1 VRKRMTLAVVILAAG
16 KGTRMKSSMPKVLHP
31 LAHKPLVQHVIDT
44 ARTLDPSQI
53 VVVYGHG
60 GDQVRKVVTDA
71 DLSWAEQ
78 AEQLGTGHAVQQAMP
93 HIKEADRVLVL
104 YGDVPLT
111 SAQTLRELLD
121 KADDGMGLLTINLDD
136 PSGYGRIVRD
146 DKGGVERIVE
156 QKDANADELA
166 IQEVNTGIMVFPGE
180 KLSGWL
186 NGLSNNNAQGEYY
199 LTDLLAMAVKDG
211 VSIAVTQPKHQFE
224 ADGVN
229 NKLQL
234 AELERAYQRLQ
245 ADQLMTDGVLLRDP
259 NRFDLRGSLTHGTD
273 CEIDINVIIEGK
285 VTLGNNVKIGANVVL
300 RNVSIG
306 DNTVV
311 VENCIFDDATV
322 GADCTIGPFSRL
334 RPGAD
339 LTGGA
344 HIGNFVEIKK
354 SVVGLGSKVN
364 HLTYIGDSQIGAG
377 VNIGAG
383 TITCNYDGANKHT
396 TVIGDNAFIGS
407 NSALVAPVTIGKGAT
422 IGAGSVI
429 RKDTPDNKLTLSGGK
444 QVTIENWER
453 PKKQPK

>member
-1 VRKRMTLAVVILAAG
+1 
-16 KGTRMKSSMPKVLHP
+16 
-31 LAHKPLVQHVIDT
+31 
-44 ARTLDPSQI
+44 
-53 VVVYGHG
+53 
-60 GDQVRKVVTDA
+60 
-71 DLSWAEQ
+71 
-78 AEQLGTGHAVQQAMP
+78 
-93 HIKEADRVLVL
+93 
-104 YGDVPLT
+104 
-111 SAQTLRELLD
+111 
-121 KADDGMGLLTINLDD
+121 
-136 PSGYGRIVRD
+136 
-146 DKGGVERIVE
+146 
-156 QKDANADELA
+156 
-166 IQEVNTGIMVFPGE
+166 MVFPGE

-245 ADQLMTDGVLLRDP
+245 ADQLMTDGLLLRDP

-311 VENCIFDDATV
+311 VENCIFDDATI

-429 RKDTPDNKLTLSGGK
+429 RKDTPYDKLTLSGGK

>member
-1 VRKRMTLAVVILAAG
+1 MTLAVVILAAG

-44 ARTLDPSQI
+44 ARSLDPSQI

-60 GDQVRKVVTDA
+60 GDQVREVVIDD

-111 SAQTLRELLD
+111 SAETLCELLD
-121 KADDGMGLLTINLDD
+121 QAGKGMGLLTINLDN

-146 DKGGVERIVE
+146 DKGAVERIVE

-199 LTDLLAMAVKDG
+199 LTDLLAMAVSDG
-211 VSIAVTQPKHQFE
+211 VSIAVTQPEHQFE

-245 ADQLMTDGVLLRDP
+245 ADRLMTDGVLLRDP

-273 CEIDINVIIEGK
+273 CEIDINVIIEGN

-407 NSALVAPVTIGKGAT
+407 NSALVAPVTIGKGST

>member
-1 VRKRMTLAVVILAAG
+1 MTLAVVILAAG

-31 LAHKPLVQHVIDT
+31 LANKPLVQHVIDT
-44 ARTLDPSQI
+44 ARSLDPSQI

-60 GDQVRKVVTDA
+60 GDQVREVVIDA

-111 SAQTLRELLD
+111 SAETLRELLD
-121 KADDGMGLLTINLDD
+121 QAGKGMGLLTINLDD

-146 DKGGVERIVE
+146 DKGAVERIVE

-199 LTDLLAMAVKDG
+199 LTDLLAMAVSDG
-211 VSIAVTQPKHQFE
+211 VSIAVTQPEHQFE

-234 AELERAYQRLQ
+234 AELERAYQRFQ
-245 ADQLMTDGVLLRDP
+245 SDCLMTDGVLLRDP

-273 CEIDINVIIEGK
+273 CEIDINVIIEGN

-300 RNVSIG
+300 RNASIG

-429 RKDTPDNKLTLSGGK
+429 RKDTPDDKLTLSGGK
-444 QVTIENWER
+444 QVTIENWKR

>member
-1 VRKRMTLAVVILAAG
+1 MTLAVVILAAG

-44 ARTLDPSQI
+44 ARSLDPSQI

-60 GDQVRKVVTDA
+60 GDQVREVVTDA

-111 SAQTLRELLD
+111 SAETLRELLEQ
-121 KADDGMGLLTINLDD
+121 AGDGMGLLTINLDD

-146 DKGGVERIVE
+146 DKGAVERIVE
-156 QKDANADELA
+156 QKDANANELA
-166 IQEVNTGIMVFPGE
+166 IQEVNTGIMVLPGE

-199 LTDLLAMAVKDG
+199 LTDLLAMAVNDG
-211 VSIAVTQPKHQFE
+211 VSIAVTQPEHQFE

-245 ADQLMTDGVLLRDP
+245 ADRLMTEGVLLRDP

-273 CEIDINVIIEGK
+273 CEIDINVIIEGN

-429 RKDTPDNKLTLSGGK
+429 RKDTSDDKLTLSGGK

>member
-1 VRKRMTLAVVILAAG
+1 
-16 KGTRMKSSMPKVLHP
+16 MKSSMPKVLHP

-44 ARTLDPSQI
+44 ARSLDPSQI

-60 GDQVRKVVTDA
+60 GDQVREVVIDD

-111 SAQTLRELLD
+111 SAETLRELLD
-121 KADDGMGLLTINLDD
+121 QAGKGMGLLTINLDD

-146 DKGGVERIVE
+146 DKGAVERIVE

-180 KLSGWL
+180 KLSSWL

-199 LTDLLAMAVKDG
+199 LTDLLAMAVSDG
-211 VSIAVTQPKHQFE
+211 VSIAVTQPEHQFE

-245 ADQLMTDGVLLRDP
+245 ADRLMTDGVLLRDP

-273 CEIDINVIIEGK
+273 CEIDINVIIEGN

-364 HLTYIGDSQIGAG
+364 HLTYIGDSQIGAE

-383 TITCNYDGANKHT
+383 TITCNYDGVNKHT

-429 RKDTPDNKLTLSGGK
+429 RKDTPDDKLTLSGGK

>member
-1 VRKRMTLAVVILAAG
+1 MTLAVVILAAG
-16 KGTRMKSSMPKVLHP
+16 KGKRMKSYVPKVLHP

-44 ARTLDPSQI
+44 ARTLEPSQI
-53 VVVYGHG
+53 VVVFGHG
-60 GDQVRKVVTDA
+60 GDQVREVVTDA

-111 SAQTLRELLD
+111 SAETLRELLEQ
-121 KADDGMGLLTINLDD
+121 AGEGMGLLTINLDD
-136 PSGYGRIVRD
+136 PSGYGRIIRD
-146 DKGGVERIVE
+146 DKGAVERIVE

-166 IQEVNTGIMVFPGE
+166 IQEVNTGIMVFPGD

-199 LTDLLAMAVKDG
+199 LTDLLAMAVNDG
-211 VSIAVTQPKHQFE
+211 VSIAVTQPEHQFE

-234 AELERAYQRLQ
+234 AKLERAYQRLQ
-245 ADQLMTDGVLLRDP
+245 ADRLMTEGLLLRDP
-259 NRFDLRGSLTHGTD
+259 NRFDLRGTLTHGTD
-273 CEIDINVIIEGK
+273 CEIDINVIIEGN
-285 VTLGNNVKIGANVVL
+285 VTLGNNVKIGANVLL

-429 RKDTPDNKLTLSGGK
+429 RKDTPDNKLTLSGCK

>member
-1 VRKRMTLAVVILAAG
+1 MTLAVVILAAG

-44 ARTLDPSQI
+44 ARSLDPSQI

-60 GDQVRKVVTDA
+60 GDQVREVVIDA

-111 SAQTLRELLD
+111 SAETLRELLD
-121 KADDGMGLLTINLDD
+121 QAGKGMGLLTINLDD

-146 DKGGVERIVE
+146 DKGAVERIVE
-156 QKDANADELA
+156 QKDANADELS
-166 IQEVNTGIMVFPGE
+166 IQEVNTGIMVFPGD
-180 KLSGWL
+180 KLTGWL

-199 LTDLLAMAVKDG
+199 LTDLLAMAVNDG
-211 VSIAVTQPKHQFE
+211 VSIAVTQPEHQFE

-245 ADQLMTDGVLLRDP
+245 ANRLMTDGVLLRDP
-259 NRFDLRGSLTHGTD
+259 NRFDLRGTLTHGSD
-273 CEIDINVIIEGK
+273 CEIDINVIIEGT

-354 SVVGLGSKVN
+354 STVGLGSKVN

-429 RKDTPDNKLTLSGGK
+429 RKDTPDEQLTLTGSK
-444 QVTIENWER
+444 QVTISNWER

>member
-1 VRKRMTLAVVILAAG
+1 MTLAVVILAAG

-44 ARTLDPSQI
+44 ARSLDPSQI

-60 GDQVRKVVTDA
+60 GDQVREVVIDD

-111 SAQTLRELLD
+111 SAETLRELLD
-121 KADDGMGLLTINLDD
+121 QAGKGMGLLTINLDD

-146 DKGGVERIVE
+146 DKGAVERIVE

-199 LTDLLAMAVKDG
+199 LTDLLAMAVSDG
-211 VSIAVTQPKHQFE
+211 VSIAVTQPEHQFE

-245 ADQLMTDGVLLRDP
+245 ADRLMTDGVLLRDP

-273 CEIDINVIIEGK
+273 CEIDINVIIEGN

-429 RKDTPDNKLTLSGGK
+429 RKDTPDDKLTLSGGK

>member
-1 VRKRMTLAVVILAAG
+1 MTLAVVILAAG

-44 ARTLDPSQI
+44 ARSLDPSQI

-60 GDQVRKVVTDA
+60 GDQVREVVTDA

-111 SAQTLRELLD
+111 SAETLRELLEQ
-121 KADDGMGLLTINLDD
+121 AGDGMGLLTINLDD

-146 DKGGVERIVE
+146 DKGAVERIVE

-199 LTDLLAMAVKDG
+199 LTDLLAMAVNDG
-211 VSIAVTQPKHQFE
+211 VSIAVTQPEHQFE

-245 ADQLMTDGVLLRDP
+245 ADRLMTEGVLLRDP

-273 CEIDINVIIEGK
+273 CEIDINVIIEGN

-429 RKDTPDNKLTLSGGK
+429 RKDTPDDKLTLSGGK

>member
-1 VRKRMTLAVVILAAG
+1 MTLAVVILAAG

-44 ARTLDPSQI
+44 ARSLDPSQI

-60 GDQVRKVVTDA
+60 GDQVRAVVTDA

-111 SAQTLRELLD
+111 SAETLRELLEQ
-121 KADDGMGLLTINLDD
+121 AGDGMGLLTINLDD

-146 DKGGVERIVE
+146 DKGAVERIVE

-180 KLSGWL
+180 KLSDWL

-199 LTDLLAMAVKDG
+199 LTDLLAMAVNDG
-211 VSIAVTQPKHQFE
+211 VSIAVTQPEHQFE

-245 ADQLMTDGVLLRDP
+245 ADRLMTDGVLLRDP

-273 CEIDINVIIEGK
+273 CEIDINVIIEGN
-285 VTLGNNVKIGANVVL
+285 VALGNNVKIGANVVL

-311 VENCIFDDATV
+311 VENCVFDDATV

-339 LTGGA
+339 LSGGA

-444 QVTIENWER
+444 QVTISNWER

>member
-1 VRKRMTLAVVILAAG
+1 MTLAVVILAAG

-44 ARTLDPSQI
+44 ARSLDPSQI

-60 GDQVRKVVTDA
+60 GDQVREVVIDD

-111 SAQTLRELLD
+111 SAETLRELLD
-121 KADDGMGLLTINLDD
+121 QAGKGMGLLTINLDD

-146 DKGGVERIVE
+146 DKGAVERIVE

-199 LTDLLAMAVKDG
+199 LTDLLAMAVSDG
-211 VSIAVTQPKHQFE
+211 VSIAVTQPEHQFE

-245 ADQLMTDGVLLRDP
+245 ADRLMTDGVLLRDP
-259 NRFDLRGSLTHGTD
+259 NRFDLRGSLTHGID
-273 CEIDINVIIEGK
+273 CEIDINVIIEGN

-322 GADCTIGPFSRL
+322 GTDCTIGPFSRL

-429 RKDTPDNKLTLSGGK
+429 RKDTPDDKLTLSGGK
-444 QVTIENWER
+444 QVTIENWKR

>member
-1 VRKRMTLAVVILAAG
+1 MTLAVVILAAG

-44 ARTLDPSQI
+44 ARSLDPSQI

-60 GDQVRKVVTDA
+60 GDQVREVVIDA

-111 SAQTLRELLD
+111 SAETLRELLD
-121 KADDGMGLLTINLDD
+121 QAGKGMGLLTINLDD

-146 DKGGVERIVE
+146 DKGAVERIVE

-180 KLSGWL
+180 KLSDWL
-186 NGLSNNNAQGEYY
+186 NGLSNNNAKGEYY
-199 LTDLLAMAVKDG
+199 LTDLLAMAVSDG
-211 VSIAVTQPKHQFE
+211 VSIAVTQPEHQFE

-245 ADQLMTDGVLLRDP
+245 ADRLMTDGVLLRDP

-273 CEIDINVIIEGK
+273 CEIDINVIIEGN

-429 RKDTPDNKLTLSGGK
+429 RKDTPDDKLTLSGGK
-444 QVTIENWER
+444 QVTIENWKR

>member
-1 VRKRMTLAVVILAAG
+1 MTLAVVILAAG

-44 ARTLDPSQI
+44 ARSLDPSQI

-60 GDQVRKVVTDA
+60 GDQVREVVTDA

-78 AEQLGTGHAVQQAMP
+78 ADQLGTGHAVQQAMP

-111 SAQTLRELLD
+111 SAETLRELLD
-121 KADDGMGLLTINLDD
+121 QAGDGMGLLTINLDD

-146 DKGGVERIVE
+146 DKGAVERIVE

-199 LTDLLAMAVKDG
+199 LTDLLAMAVNDG
-211 VSIAVTQPKHQFE
+211 VSIAVTQPEHQFE

-245 ADQLMTDGVLLRDP
+245 ADRLMTDGVLLRDP

-273 CEIDINVIIEGK
+273 CEIDINVIIEGN
-285 VTLGNNVKIGANVVL
+285 VSLGNNVKIGANVVL

-334 RPGAD
+334 RPGAN

-422 IGAGSVI
+422 IGAGAVI
-429 RKDTPDNKLTLSGGK
+429 RKDTPDDKLTLSGGK

>member
-1 VRKRMTLAVVILAAG
+1 MTLAVVILAAG

-44 ARTLDPSQI
+44 ARSLDPSQI

-60 GDQVRKVVTDA
+60 GDQVREVVTDA

-111 SAQTLRELLD
+111 SAETLRELLEQ
-121 KADDGMGLLTINLDD
+121 AGDGMGLLTINLDD

-146 DKGGVERIVE
+146 DKGAVERIVE
-156 QKDANADELA
+156 QKDANPDELA

-199 LTDLLAMAVKDG
+199 LTDLLAMAVNDG
-211 VSIAVTQPKHQFE
+211 VSIAVTQPEHQFE

-245 ADQLMTDGVLLRDP
+245 ADRLMTDGVLLRDP

-285 VTLGNNVKIGANVVL
+285 VSLGNNVKIGANVVL

-429 RKDTPDNKLTLSGGK
+429 RKDTPDDKLTLSGGK
-444 QVTIENWER
+444 QVTISNWER

>member
-1 VRKRMTLAVVILAAG
+1 MTLAVVILAAG

-44 ARTLDPSQI
+44 ARSLDPSQI

-60 GDQVRKVVTDA
+60 GDQVREVVIDA

-111 SAQTLRELLD
+111 SAETLRELLD
-121 KADDGMGLLTINLDD
+121 QAGKGMGLLTINLDD

-146 DKGGVERIVE
+146 DKGAVERIVE

-199 LTDLLAMAVKDG
+199 LTDLLAMAVSDG
-211 VSIAVTQPKHQFE
+211 VSIAVTQPEHQFE

-245 ADQLMTDGVLLRDP
+245 ADRLMTDGVLLRDP

-273 CEIDINVIIEGK
+273 CEIDINVIIEGN

-311 VENCIFDDATV
+311 VENCIFDNATV

-339 LTGGA
+339 LIGGA

-429 RKDTPDNKLTLSGGK
+429 RKDTPDDKLTLSGGK

-453 PKKQPK
+453 PKKQSK

>member
-1 VRKRMTLAVVILAAG
+1 
-16 KGTRMKSSMPKVLHP
+16 
-31 LAHKPLVQHVIDT
+31 
-44 ARTLDPSQI
+44 
-53 VVVYGHG
+53 
-60 GDQVRKVVTDA
+60 
-71 DLSWAEQ
+71 
-78 AEQLGTGHAVQQAMP
+78 
-93 HIKEADRVLVL
+93 
-104 YGDVPLT
+104 
-111 SAQTLRELLD
+111 
-121 KADDGMGLLTINLDD
+121 
-136 PSGYGRIVRD
+136 
-146 DKGGVERIVE
+146 
-156 QKDANADELA
+156 
-166 IQEVNTGIMVFPGE
+166 
-180 KLSGWL
+180 
-186 NGLSNNNAQGEYY
+186 
-199 LTDLLAMAVKDG
+199 MAVKDG
-211 VSIAVTQPKHQFE
+211 VSIAVTQPKYQFE

-245 ADQLMTDGVLLRDP
+245 ADRLMTEGVLLRDP
-259 NRFDLRGSLTHGTD
+259 NRFDLRGSLTHGSD

-311 VENCIFDDATV
+311 IENCIFDDATV
-322 GADCTIGPFSRL
+322 GPDCTIGPFSRL

-377 VNIGAG
+377 VNIGVG

-429 RKDTPDNKLTLSGGK
+429 RKDAPDDKLTLSGGK
-444 QVTIENWER
+444 QVTISNWER

>member
-1 VRKRMTLAVVILAAG
+1 MTLAVVILAAG
-16 KGTRMKSSMPKVLHP
+16 KGKRMKSSVPKVLHP

-44 ARTLDPSQI
+44 ARALEPSQI
-53 VVVYGHG
+53 VVVFGHG
-60 GDQVRKVVTDA
+60 GDQVREVVTDA

-93 HIKEADRVLVL
+93 LIKEADRVLVL

-111 SAQTLRELLD
+111 SAETLRELLEQ
-121 KADDGMGLLTINLDD
+121 AGEGMGLLTINLDD

-146 DKGGVERIVE
+146 DKGAVERIVE

-166 IQEVNTGIMVFPGE
+166 IQEVNTGIMVFPSE
-180 KLSGWL
+180 RLSGWL

-199 LTDLLAMAVKDG
+199 LTDLLAMAVNDG
-211 VSIAVTQPKHQFE
+211 VSIAVTQPEHQFE

-245 ADQLMTDGVLLRDP
+245 ADRLMTDGVLLRDP

-273 CEIDINVIIEGK
+273 CEIDINVIIEGN
-285 VTLGNNVKIGANVVL
+285 VSLGNNVKIGANVVL

-429 RKDTPDNKLTLSGGK
+429 RKDTPDDKLTLSGGK
-444 QVTIENWER
+444 QVTISNWER

>member
-1 VRKRMTLAVVILAAG
+1 MTLAVVILAAG

-44 ARTLDPSQI
+44 ARSLDPSQI

-60 GDQVRKVVTDA
+60 GDQVREVVTDA

-111 SAQTLRELLD
+111 SAETLRELLEQ
-121 KADDGMGLLTINLDD
+121 AGDGMGLLTINLGD

-146 DKGGVERIVE
+146 DKGAVERIVE
-156 QKDANADELA
+156 QKDANPDELA

-199 LTDLLAMAVKDG
+199 LTDLLAMAVNDG
-211 VSIAVTQPKHQFE
+211 VSIAVTQPEHQFE

-245 ADQLMTDGVLLRDP
+245 ADRLMTDGVLLRDP

-285 VTLGNNVKIGANVVL
+285 VSLGNNVKIGANVVL

-429 RKDTPDNKLTLSGGK
+429 RKDTPDDKLTLSGGK
-444 QVTIENWER
+444 QVTISNWER

>member
-1 VRKRMTLAVVILAAG
+1 MTLAVVILAAG

-44 ARTLDPSQI
+44 ARSLDPSQI

-60 GDQVRKVVTDA
+60 GDQVREVVIDD

-111 SAQTLRELLD
+111 SAETLRELLD
-121 KADDGMGLLTINLDD
+121 QAGKGMGLLTINLDD

-146 DKGGVERIVE
+146 DKGAVERIVE

-199 LTDLLAMAVKDG
+199 LTDLLAMAVSDG
-211 VSIAVTQPKHQFE
+211 VSIAVTQPEHQFE

-245 ADQLMTDGVLLRDP
+245 ADRLMTDGVLLRDP

-273 CEIDINVIIEGK
+273 CEIDINVIIEGN
-285 VTLGNNVKIGANVVL
+285 VTLGNNVKIGANVML

-429 RKDTPDNKLTLSGGK
+429 RKDTPDDKLTLSGGK

>member
-1 VRKRMTLAVVILAAG
+1 MTLAVVILAAG

-44 ARTLDPSQI
+44 ARSLDPSQI

-60 GDQVRKVVTDA
+60 GDQVREVVIDD

-111 SAQTLRELLD
+111 SAETLRELLD
-121 KADDGMGLLTINLDD
+121 QAGKGMGLLTINLDD

-146 DKGGVERIVE
+146 DKGAVERIVE

-199 LTDLLAMAVKDG
+199 LTDLLAMAVSDG
-211 VSIAVTQPKHQFE
+211 VSIAVTQPEHQFE

-245 ADQLMTDGVLLRDP
+245 ADRLMTDGVLLRDP
-259 NRFDLRGSLTHGTD
+259 NRFDLRGSLTHGID
-273 CEIDINVIIEGK
+273 CEIDINVIIEGN

-429 RKDTPDNKLTLSGGK
+429 RKDTPDDKLTLSGGK
-444 QVTIENWER
+444 QVTIENWKR

>member
-1 VRKRMTLAVVILAAG
+1 MTLAVVILAAG

-44 ARTLDPSQI
+44 ARSLDPSQI

-60 GDQVRKVVTDA
+60 GDQVREVVIDA

-111 SAQTLRELLD
+111 SAETLRELLD
-121 KADDGMGLLTINLDD
+121 QAGKGMGLLTINLDD

-146 DKGGVERIVE
+146 DKGAVERIVE

-199 LTDLLAMAVKDG
+199 LTDLLAMAVSDG
-211 VSIAVTQPKHQFE
+211 VSIAVTQPEHQFE

-245 ADQLMTDGVLLRDP
+245 ADHLMTDGVLLRDP
-259 NRFDLRGSLTHGTD
+259 NRFDLRGSLTHGID
-273 CEIDINVIIEGK
+273 CEIDINVIIEGN

-429 RKDTPDNKLTLSGGK
+429 RKDTPDDKLTLSGGK
-444 QVTIENWER
+444 QVTIENWKR

>member
-1 VRKRMTLAVVILAAG
+1 MTLAVVILAAG

-44 ARTLDPSQI
+44 ARSLDPSQI

-60 GDQVRKVVTDA
+60 GDQVREVVTDA

-78 AEQLGTGHAVQQAMP
+78 AKQLGTGHAVQQAMP

-111 SAQTLRELLD
+111 SAETLRELLD
-121 KADDGMGLLTINLDD
+121 QAGDGMGLLTINLDD

-146 DKGGVERIVE
+146 DKGAVERIVE

-166 IQEVNTGIMVFPGE
+166 IREVNTGIMVLPGE
-180 KLSGWL
+180 KITGWL
-186 NGLSNNNAQGEYY
+186 DGLSNNNAQGEYY
-199 LTDLLAMAVKDG
+199 LTDLLAMAVNDG
-211 VSIAVTQPKHQFE
+211 VSIAVTQPEHQFE

-229 NKLQL
+229 NKPQL

-245 ADQLMTDGVLLRDP
+245 ADRLMTDGVLLRDP
-259 NRFDLRGSLTHGTD
+259 NRLDLRGNLTHGTD
-273 CEIDINVIIEGK
+273 CEIDINVIIEGN
-285 VTLGNNVKIGANVVL
+285 VSLGNNVKIGANVVL

-322 GADCTIGPFSRL
+322 GANCTIGPFSRL

-339 LTGGA
+339 LTGEA

-429 RKDTPDNKLTLSGGK
+429 RKDTPDDKLTLSGGK

>member
-1 VRKRMTLAVVILAAG
+1 MTLAVVILAAG

-44 ARTLDPSQI
+44 ARSLDPSQI

-60 GDQVRKVVTDA
+60 GDQVREVVIDA

-111 SAQTLRELLD
+111 SAETLRELLD
-121 KADDGMGLLTINLDD
+121 QAGEGMGLLTINLDD

-146 DKGGVERIVE
+146 DKGAVERIVE
-156 QKDANADELA
+156 QKDANADELS
-166 IQEVNTGIMVFPGE
+166 IQEVNTGIMVFPGD
-180 KLSGWL
+180 KLTGWL

-199 LTDLLAMAVKDG
+199 LTDLLAMAVNDG
-211 VSIAVTQPKHQFE
+211 VSIAVTQPEHQFE

-234 AELERAYQRLQ
+234 AELERAYQRLL
-245 ADQLMTDGVLLRDP
+245 ADRLMTDGVLLRDP
-259 NRFDLRGSLTHGTD
+259 NRFDLRGTLTHGSD
-273 CEIDINVIIEGK
+273 CEIDINVIIEGN

-311 VENCIFDDATV
+311 VENCIFDEATV

-354 SVVGLGSKVN
+354 STVGLGSKVN

-429 RKDTPDNKLTLSGGK
+429 RKDTPDEQLTLTGSK
-444 QVTIENWER
+444 QVTISNWER

>member
-1 VRKRMTLAVVILAAG
+1 MTLAVVILAAG

-44 ARTLDPSQI
+44 ARSLDPSQI

-60 GDQVRKVVTDA
+60 GDQVREVVIDD

-111 SAQTLRELLD
+111 SAETLRELLD
-121 KADDGMGLLTINLDD
+121 QAGEGMGLLTINLDD

-146 DKGGVERIVE
+146 DKGAVERIVE

-199 LTDLLAMAVKDG
+199 LTDLLAMAVSDG
-211 VSIAVTQPKHQFE
+211 VSIAVTQPEHQFE

-245 ADQLMTDGVLLRDP
+245 ADRLMTDGVLLRDP

-273 CEIDINVIIEGK
+273 CEIDINVIIEGN

-311 VENCIFDDATV
+311 VENCIFDNATV

-339 LTGGA
+339 LIGGA

-429 RKDTPDNKLTLSGGK
+429 RKDTPDDKLTLSGGK

-453 PKKQPK
+453 PKKQSK

>member
-1 VRKRMTLAVVILAAG
+1 MTLAVVILAAG

-44 ARTLDPSQI
+44 ARSLDPSQI

-60 GDQVRKVVTDA
+60 GDQVREVVIDA

-111 SAQTLRELLD
+111 SAETLRELLD
-121 KADDGMGLLTINLDD
+121 QAGKGMGLLTINLDD

-146 DKGGVERIVE
+146 DKGAVERIVE

-199 LTDLLAMAVKDG
+199 LTDLLAMAVSDG
-211 VSIAVTQPKHQFE
+211 VSIAVTQPEHQFE

-245 ADQLMTDGVLLRDP
+245 ADRLMTDGVLLRDP
-259 NRFDLRGSLTHGTD
+259 NRFDLRGSLTHGID
-273 CEIDINVIIEGK
+273 CEIDINVIIEGN

-429 RKDTPDNKLTLSGGK
+429 RKDTPDDKLTLSGGK
-444 QVTIENWER
+444 QVTIENWKR

>member
-1 VRKRMTLAVVILAAG
+1 MTLAVVILAAG

-44 ARTLDPSQI
+44 ARSLGPSQI

-60 GDQVRKVVTDA
+60 GDQVREVVTDA

-111 SAQTLRELLD
+111 SAETLRELLEQ
-121 KADDGMGLLTINLDD
+121 AGDGMGLLTINLDD
-136 PSGYGRIVRD
+136 PSGYGRIVRN
-146 DKGGVERIVE
+146 DKGAVERIVE
-156 QKDANADELA
+156 QKDANPDELA
-166 IQEVNTGIMVFPGE
+166 IQEVNTGIMVFPSE

-199 LTDLLAMAVKDG
+199 LTDLLAMAVNDG
-211 VSIAVTQPKHQFE
+211 VSIAVTQPEHQFE

-245 ADQLMTDGVLLRDP
+245 ADRLMTDGVLLRDP

-273 CEIDINVIIEGK
+273 CEIDINVIIEGN
-285 VTLGNNVKIGANVVL
+285 VSLGNNVKIGANVVL

-429 RKDTPDNKLTLSGGK
+429 RKDTPDDKLTLSGGK
-444 QVTIENWER
+444 QVTISNWER

>member
-1 VRKRMTLAVVILAAG
+1 MTLAVVILAAG

-44 ARTLDPSQI
+44 ARSLDPSQI

-60 GDQVRKVVTDA
+60 GDQVREVVIDA

-111 SAQTLRELLD
+111 SAETLRELLD
-121 KADDGMGLLTINLDD
+121 QAGKGMGLLTINLDD

-146 DKGGVERIVE
+146 DKGAVERIVE

-199 LTDLLAMAVKDG
+199 LTDLLAMAVSDG
-211 VSIAVTQPKHQFE
+211 VSIAVTQPEHQFE

-245 ADQLMTDGVLLRDP
+245 ADRLMTDGVLLRDP

-273 CEIDINVIIEGK
+273 CEIDINVIIEGN

-453 PKKQPK
+453 PKKQSK

>member
-1 VRKRMTLAVVILAAG
+1 MTLAVVILAAG

-44 ARTLDPSQI
+44 ARSLDPSQI

-60 GDQVRKVVTDA
+60 GDQVREVVIDA

-111 SAQTLRELLD
+111 SAETLRELLD
-121 KADDGMGLLTINLDD
+121 QAGKGMGLLTINLDD

-146 DKGGVERIVE
+146 DKGAVERIVE

-199 LTDLLAMAVKDG
+199 LTDLLAMAVSDG
-211 VSIAVTQPKHQFE
+211 VSIAVTQPEHQFE

-245 ADQLMTDGVLLRDP
+245 ADRLMTDGVLLRDP
-259 NRFDLRGSLTHGTD
+259 NRFDLRGSLMHGTD
-273 CEIDINVIIEGK
+273 CEIDINVIIEGN

-339 LTGGA
+339 LIGGA

-429 RKDTPDNKLTLSGGK
+429 RKDTPDDKLTLSGGK

-453 PKKQPK
+453 PKKQSK

>member
-1 VRKRMTLAVVILAAG
+1 MTLAVVILAAG

-44 ARTLDPSQI
+44 ARSLDPSQI

-60 GDQVRKVVTDA
+60 GDQVREVVTDA

-111 SAQTLRELLD
+111 SAETLRELLD
-121 KADDGMGLLTINLDD
+121 QAGDGMGLLTINLDD

-146 DKGGVERIVE
+146 NKGTVERIVE

-199 LTDLLAMAVKDG
+199 LTDLLAMAVNDD
-211 VSIAVTQPKHQFE
+211 VSIAVTQPEHQFE

-245 ADQLMTDGVLLRDP
+245 ADRLMTDGVLFRDP

-273 CEIDINVIIEGK
+273 CEIDINVIIEGN
-285 VTLGNNVKIGANVVL
+285 VSLGNNVKIGANVVL

-429 RKDTPDNKLTLSGGK
+429 RKDTPDDKLTLSGGK
-444 QVTIENWER
+444 QVTISNWER

>member
-1 VRKRMTLAVVILAAG
+1 MTLAVVILAAG

-44 ARTLDPSQI
+44 ARSLDPSQI

-60 GDQVRKVVTDA
+60 GDQVREVVIDA

-111 SAQTLRELLD
+111 SAETLRELLD
-121 KADDGMGLLTINLDD
+121 QAGEGMGLLTINLDD

-146 DKGGVERIVE
+146 DKGAVERIVE

-199 LTDLLAMAVKDG
+199 LTDLLAMAVSDG
-211 VSIAVTQPKHQFE
+211 VSIAVTQPEHQFE

-245 ADQLMTDGVLLRDP
+245 ADRLMTDGVLLRDP
-259 NRFDLRGSLTHGTD
+259 NRFDLRGSLMHGTD
-273 CEIDINVIIEGK
+273 CEIDINVIIEGN

-311 VENCIFDDATV
+311 VENCIFDNATV

-339 LTGGA
+339 LIGGA

-429 RKDTPDNKLTLSGGK
+429 RKDTPDDKLTLSGGK
-444 QVTIENWER
+444 QVTIENWKR

>member
-1 VRKRMTLAVVILAAG
+1 MTLAVVILAAG

-44 ARTLDPSQI
+44 ARSLDPSQI

-60 GDQVRKVVTDA
+60 GDQVREVVIDA

-111 SAQTLRELLD
+111 SAETLRELLD
-121 KADDGMGLLTINLDD
+121 QAGNGMGLLTINLDD

-146 DKGGVERIVE
+146 DKGAVERIVE

-199 LTDLLAMAVKDG
+199 LTDLLAMAVSDG
-211 VSIAVTQPKHQFE
+211 VSIAVTQPEHQFE

-245 ADQLMTDGVLLRDP
+245 ADCLMTDGVLLRDP

-273 CEIDINVIIEGK
+273 CEIDINVIIEGN

-344 HIGNFVEIKK
+344 HIGNFVEIKN

-429 RKDTPDNKLTLSGGK
+429 RKDTPDDKLTLSGGK

-453 PKKQPK
+453 PKKQSK

>member
-1 VRKRMTLAVVILAAG
+1 MTLAVVILAAG

-44 ARTLDPSQI
+44 ARSLDPSQI

-60 GDQVRKVVTDA
+60 GDQVREVVIDA

-104 YGDVPLT
+104 YGDVPMT
-111 SAQTLRELLD
+111 SAETLRELLD
-121 KADDGMGLLTINLDD
+121 QAGKGMGLLTINLDD

-146 DKGGVERIVE
+146 DKGAVERIVE

-199 LTDLLAMAVKDG
+199 LTDILAMAVSDG
-211 VSIAVTQPKHQFE
+211 VSIAVTQPEHQFE

-245 ADQLMTDGVLLRDP
+245 ADRLMTDGVLLRDP
-259 NRFDLRGSLTHGTD
+259 NRFDLRGSLMHGTD
-273 CEIDINVIIEGK
+273 CEIDINVIIEGN

-311 VENCIFDDATV
+311 VENCIFDNATV

-339 LTGGA
+339 LIGGA

-429 RKDTPDNKLTLSGGK
+429 RKDTPDDKLTLSGGK
-444 QVTIENWER
+444 QVTIENWKR

>member
-1 VRKRMTLAVVILAAG
+1 MTLAVVILAAG

-44 ARTLDPSQI
+44 ARSLDPSQI

-60 GDQVRKVVTDA
+60 GDQVREVVIDA

-111 SAQTLRELLD
+111 SAETLRELLD
-121 KADDGMGLLTINLDD
+121 QAGKGMGLLTINLDD

-146 DKGGVERIVE
+146 DKGAVERIVE

-199 LTDLLAMAVKDG
+199 LTDLLAMAVSDG
-211 VSIAVTQPKHQFE
+211 VSIAVTQPEHQFE

-245 ADQLMTDGVLLRDP
+245 ADRLMTDGVLLRDP
-259 NRFDLRGSLTHGTD
+259 NRFDLRGSLMHGTD
-273 CEIDINVIIEGK
+273 CEIDINVIIEGN

-429 RKDTPDNKLTLSGGK
+429 RKDTPDDKLTLSGGK

-453 PKKQPK
+453 PKKQSK

>member
-1 VRKRMTLAVVILAAG
+1 MTLAVVILAAG

-44 ARTLDPSQI
+44 ARSLDPSQI

-60 GDQVRKVVTDA
+60 GDQVREVVIDD

-111 SAQTLRELLD
+111 SAETLRELLD
-121 KADDGMGLLTINLDD
+121 QAGKGMGLLTINLDD

-146 DKGGVERIVE
+146 DKGAVERIVE

-199 LTDLLAMAVKDG
+199 LTDLLAMAVSDG
-211 VSIAVTQPKHQFE
+211 VSIAVTQPEHQFE

-245 ADQLMTDGVLLRDP
+245 ADRLMTDGVLLRDP

-273 CEIDINVIIEGK
+273 CEIDINVIIEGN

-429 RKDTPDNKLTLSGGK
+429 RKDTPDDKLTLSGGK
-444 QVTIENWER
+444 QVTIGNWER

>member
-1 VRKRMTLAVVILAAG
+1 MTLAVVILAAG

-44 ARTLDPSQI
+44 ARSLDPSQI

-60 GDQVRKVVTDA
+60 GDQVREVVIDA

-111 SAQTLRELLD
+111 SAETLRELLD
-121 KADDGMGLLTINLDD
+121 QAGKGMGLLTINLDD

-146 DKGGVERIVE
+146 DKGAVERIVE

-199 LTDLLAMAVKDG
+199 LTDLLAMAVSDG
-211 VSIAVTQPKHQFE
+211 VSIAVTQPEHQFE

-245 ADQLMTDGVLLRDP
+245 ADRLMTDGVLLRDP
-259 NRFDLRGSLTHGTD
+259 NRFDLRGSLMHGTD
-273 CEIDINVIIEGK
+273 CEIDINVIIEGN

-429 RKDTPDNKLTLSGGK
+429 RKDTPDDKLTLSGGK

>member
-1 VRKRMTLAVVILAAG
+1 MTLAVVILAAG

-44 ARTLDPSQI
+44 ARSLDPSQI

-60 GDQVRKVVTDA
+60 GDQVREVVIDA

-111 SAQTLRELLD
+111 SAETLRELLD
-121 KADDGMGLLTINLDD
+121 QAGKGMGLLTINLDD

-146 DKGGVERIVE
+146 DKGAVERIVE

-199 LTDLLAMAVKDG
+199 LTDLLAMAVSDG
-211 VSIAVTQPKHQFE
+211 VSIAVTQPEHQFE

-245 ADQLMTDGVLLRDP
+245 ADRLMTDGVLLRDP
-259 NRFDLRGSLTHGTD
+259 NRFDLRGSLTHGID
-273 CEIDINVIIEGK
+273 CEIDINVIIEGN

-429 RKDTPDNKLTLSGGK
+429 RKDTPDDKLTLSGGK

-453 PKKQPK
+453 PKKQSK

>member
-1 VRKRMTLAVVILAAG
+1 
-16 KGTRMKSSMPKVLHP
+16 MKSAMPKVLHP

-44 ARTLDPSQI
+44 ARSLGPSQI

-60 GDQVRKVVTDA
+60 GDQVREVVIDA

-111 SAQTLRELLD
+111 SADTLRELLD
-121 KADDGMGLLTINLDD
+121 QSGKGMGLLTINLDD

-245 ADQLMTDGVLLRDP
+245 ADRLMTDGVLLRDP

-322 GADCTIGPFSRL
+322 GTDCTIGPFSRL

>member
-1 VRKRMTLAVVILAAG
+1 MTLAVVILAAG

-44 ARTLDPSQI
+44 ARSLDPSQI

-60 GDQVRKVVTDA
+60 GDQVREVVTDA

-111 SAQTLRELLD
+111 GVETLRELLEQ
-121 KADDGMGLLTINLDD
+121 AGDGMGLLTINLDD

-146 DKGGVERIVE
+146 DKGAVERIVE

-199 LTDLLAMAVKDG
+199 LTDLLAMAVNDG
-211 VSIAVTQPKHQFE
+211 VSIAVTQPEHQFE

-245 ADQLMTDGVLLRDP
+245 ADRLMTEGVLLRDP

-273 CEIDINVIIEGK
+273 CEIDINVIIEGN
-285 VTLGNNVKIGANVVL
+285 VTLGNKVKIGANVVL

-429 RKDTPDNKLTLSGGK
+429 RKDTPDDKLTLSGGK

-453 PKKQPK
+453 PKKQSK

>member
-1 VRKRMTLAVVILAAG
+1 MTLAVVILAAG

-44 ARTLDPSQI
+44 ARSLDPSQI

-60 GDQVRKVVTDA
+60 GDQVREVVIDA

-111 SAQTLRELLD
+111 SAETLRELLD
-121 KADDGMGLLTINLDD
+121 QAGKGMGLLTINLDD

-146 DKGGVERIVE
+146 DKGAVERIVE

-199 LTDLLAMAVKDG
+199 LTDLLAMAVSDG
-211 VSIAVTQPKHQFE
+211 VSIAVTQPEHQFE

-245 ADQLMTDGVLLRDP
+245 ADRLMTDGLLLRDP

-273 CEIDINVIIEGK
+273 CEIDINVIIEGN

-311 VENCIFDDATV
+311 VENCIFDNATV
-322 GADCTIGPFSRL
+322 GEDCTIGPFSRL

-339 LTGGA
+339 LIGGA

-429 RKDTPDNKLTLSGGK
+429 RKDTPDDKLTLSGGK

-453 PKKQPK
+453 PKKQSK